1 MSAVIDSFSTSEAR
15 ISTSYGDIPT
25 FDAPESSPV
34 AAIRSADE
42 VTTERSASTAD
53 APGATS

>member
-1 MSAVIDSFSTSEAR
+1 MSAMIDSFSTSEAR

-25 FDAPESSPV
+25 FAAPESSPV
-34 AAIRSADE
+34 AAIRSAE
-42 VTTERSASTAD
+42 VVSTECSASTAD

>member
-25 FDAPESSPV
+25 FERPGEQPV
-34 AAIRSADE
+34 AAIRSADD
-42 VTTERSASTAD
+42 VTTERRASAAD